1 MRIIEQE
8 AANMKVTADL
18 DDFKVRHI
26 EDSDEDLSD
35 IDDFEGLD
43 YVENQLYQHAWK
55 ATREGNPDPS
65 LSHPDEYVIRL
76 AQT

>member
-26 EDSDEDLSD
+26 EDSDEDISD

-43 YVENQLYQHAWK
+43 YVEN
-55 ATREGNPDPS
+55 
-65 LSHPDEYVIRL
+65 
-76 AQT
+76 